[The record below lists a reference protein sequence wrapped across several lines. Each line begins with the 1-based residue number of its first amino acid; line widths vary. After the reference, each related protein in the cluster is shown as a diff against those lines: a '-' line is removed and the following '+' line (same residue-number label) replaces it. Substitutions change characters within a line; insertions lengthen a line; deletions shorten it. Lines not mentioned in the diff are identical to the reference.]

1 MRRLIENGSLTPGQ
15 LHLYPFSGSI
25 VITDPSDGSVLAM
38 VSYPGYDCNLL
49 QDSDYMSR
57 IVRDPSRPML
67 NHATQQRTAPG
78 STFKMV
84 TALAGISEGVID
96 TQETVDCYDRF
107 DKIDPSPACW
117 IYPDGHG
124 WQNMQNAIA
133 NSCNTYFYEV
143 GYRLGQPGRAQG
155 DDSFDNEYGVD
166 KLAEYAA
173 MYGLDRE
180 SGVEIEEAEAS
191 VATRDVVRAAIGQSN
206 NGYTTAALARYVAAV
221 STEGKVYDLTLL
233 DHTAAGDGTL
243 LESYSAK
250 EAGQIHVDSAYW
262 ESIREGMKRVCRSLS
277 GFSSLRRTL
286 DDGST
291 EYIEA
296 AGKTGTAQQAFNM
309 PNHTLFLGYAPVEDP
324 EIAIA
329 VRIPNGYSSKYAA
342 LVASQIMQYY
352 FDESSLSQIL
362 TDDTIPNYENG
373 D

>member
-1 MRRLIENGSLTPGQ
+1 M
-15 LHLYPFSGSI
+15 
-25 VITDPSDGSVLAM
+25 
-38 VSYPGYDCNLL
+38 
-49 QDSDYMSR
+49 
-57 IVRDPSRPML
+57 
-67 NHATQQRTAPG
+67 
-78 STFKMV
+78 
-84 TALAGISEGVID
+84 ID
-96 TQETVDCYDRF
+96 TEETVDCYDRF

-155 DDSFDNEYGVD
+155 DESFDNEYGVD

-221 STEGKVYDLTLL
+221 SAEGKVYDLTLL
-233 DHTAAGDGTL
+233 DHTAAADGTL

-250 EAGQIHVDSAYW
+250 EAGQIQVDDAYW

-309 PNHTLFLGYAPVEDP
+309 PNHALFLGYAPVEDP